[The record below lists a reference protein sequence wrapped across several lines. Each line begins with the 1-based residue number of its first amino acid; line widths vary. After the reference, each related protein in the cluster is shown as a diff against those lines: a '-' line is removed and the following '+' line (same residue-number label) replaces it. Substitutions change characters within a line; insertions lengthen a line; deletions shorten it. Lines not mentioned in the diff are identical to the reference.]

1 MWSSNRQ
8 SLRRSSSGPRGHGH
22 GWYRGDCHVHSVS
35 SSGGELTPA
44 ELVADA
50 RSAGLDFLAATEH
63 NTVETHGSWAQH
75 ADDDLLVI
83 LGQEV
88 VTRSGHWL
96 ALGVRPEKGVDWQYG
111 AEDDVVDQHLDEV
124 RRAGGL
130 CVAAHPYA
138 PYPSGTFEYSYQ
150 GFDVVEVWNGQWTSD
165 LPWQADNEAALAQWH
180 RMLVAD
186 IGQGRWMPAVG
197 NSDTHLK
204 GQLGSP
210 HTVVRADELSVD
222 AVLAGIRAGRS
233 WVAASEAVRL
243 SFAVAAGARG
253 AGIGERLQTGDKPA
267 VVRVDVVG
275 VPHGTVSLHTEQ
287 GEVCRAS
294 LRGAGSRTAEWR
306 IDAQESAFVRA
317 EIRDGEGR
325 MAALTNPIVLG

>member
-1 MWSSNRQ
+1 M
-8 SLRRSSSGPRGHGH
+8 
-22 GWYRGDCHVHSVS
+22 HSVYS
-35 SSGGELTPA
+35 NGGELTPA

-63 NTVETHGSWAQH
+63 NTVAAHGAWARH

-96 ALGVRPEKGVDWQYG
+96 ALGVRPGQGVDWQYD
-111 AEDDVVDQHLDEV
+111 AQDDVIERHLHEV

-138 PYPSGTFEYSYQ
+138 PYPSGTFEYPYQ

-165 LPWQADNEAALAQWH
+165 LPWQADNEAALAEWQ
-180 RMLVAD
+180 RSLVAD
-186 IGQGRWMPAVG
+186 VLQARWMPATG

-210 HTVVRADELSVD
+210 HTVVLADELSVD
-222 AVLAGIRAGRS
+222 AVLAGIRAGRT
-233 WVAASEAVRL
+233 WVAASGAVEL
-243 SFAVAAGARG
+243 SFTVVAGDRS
-253 AGIGERLQTGDKPA
+253 AGIGERLQTGDEPA
-267 VVRVDVVG
+267 VVRVDVRG
-275 VPHGTVSLHTEQ
+275 VPHGTVTLHTEQ
-287 GEVCRAS
+287 GEVYRAF
-294 LRGAGSRTAEWR
+294 LPGTGSGSAAWHS
-306 IDAQESAFVRA
+306 DAQESAFIRA
-317 EIRDGEGR
+317 EVRDMEGR
-325 MAALTNPIVLG
+325 MAALTNPIVLR